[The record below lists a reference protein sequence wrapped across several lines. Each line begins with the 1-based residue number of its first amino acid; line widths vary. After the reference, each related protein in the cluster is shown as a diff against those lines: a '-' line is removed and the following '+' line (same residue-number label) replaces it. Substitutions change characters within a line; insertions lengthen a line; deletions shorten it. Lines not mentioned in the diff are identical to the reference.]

1 MSKSRKDEREW
12 PYNLYEALCG
22 AVSDEIIQKMP
33 EDFIASLE
41 YVLRTNLT
49 QEQALLV
56 RQRYEQRMPERKIAE
71 LYACT
76 LGIARG
82 KVRNALHE
90 LRCPRNYRILH
101 YGIKGLHEK
110 ETEDAAKNGYLK
122 GYQDGYQDC
131 KAEMTRRS
139 EAEQKRYEKIQRE
152 LPVAIREMYLPNRAY
167 NSLRMAGIEKVEDLM
182 NLTPLRLMSIEGVG
196 KKTADDICRILQEKG
211 FSLREDP
218 PLVEYDGRL

>member
-1 MSKSRKDEREW
+1 MSKSRNEEREW

-22 AVSDEIIQKMP
+22 AVSDEEIQKLP
-33 EDFIASLE
+33 VDVVASLE

-49 QEQALLV
+49 PEEAILI
-56 RQRYEQRMPERKIAE
+56 RQRYEQRIPDREMAE
-71 LYACT
+71 LYSCSV
-76 LGIARG
+76 GIARG
-82 KVRNALHE
+82 MVRSALHE

-101 YGIKGLHEK
+101 HGIKGLHEK

-131 KAEMTRRS
+131 KAELTRRS
-139 EAEQKRYEKIQRE
+139 EAEQKRYEKIKRE
-152 LPVAIREMYLPNRAY
+152 LPVTIREMYLPNRAY
-167 NSLRMAGIEKVEDLM
+167 NCLRMAGIEKVEDLM
-182 NLTPLRLMSIEGVG
+182 NLTPSRLLSIEGMG

-218 PLVEYDGRL
+218 PLVAYDGRL